1 MSSMQHL
8 ARYIN
13 IYRWGGAVDS
23 CLLCRIPIFQFCEG
37 VVDDLSQKQRPL
49 HDMHQTLKEYST
61 SILGW
66 HHNAMIADTHTK
78 FTKLYGAYVHVWT
91 CSLAC
96 GQYVKPLTCRN
107 SWFSAA
113 GRLLAA
119 SNIFCSHGSK
129 FLRPWALV
137 YCAISLPYVLYLYI
151 SYIYTCDDMCVGIP
165 DSNLQLLSWLQY
177 YCGLDWRR
185 KIHDLASAIK
195 HPSFYYNLSNC
206 TSVNTIQGL
215 QNPTVEV
222 WKQTRA
228 KQDLHTFDCLDLD
241 GPLERPELSKNQL
254 RCLGM
259 FGADHVM
266 TSKTTP
272 LVWT

>member
-1 MSSMQHL
+1 MSSMHTLQDTSTYTGGGGSWLVPPLSHSHL
-8 ARYIN
+8 PILWGS
-13 IYRWGGAVDS
+13 RWRPESKTASSSWYASKHWRSTALPSSVGTTMPWLRIRIRNS
-23 CLLCRIPIFQFCEG
+23 PNSMELLC
-37 VVDDLSQKQRPL
+37 
-49 HDMHQTLKEYST
+49 T
-61 SILGW
+61 S
-66 HHNAMIADTHTK
+66 
-78 FTKLYGAYVHVWT
+78 WT

-177 YCGLDWRR
+177 YCALDWRR
-185 KIHDLASAIK
+185 KIHDLAPAIK